1 MTKRIVVDTA
11 KLETRYGIVFMGR
24 DNRAPMYYDS
34 PERHIG
40 LVFDAQPGLVTT
52 QNSGILSLFTTYV
65 DPEVIEIYVRPT
77 KAAELYGETKKGTWV
92 SDTIAFIQA
101 ERTGSVSSYGD
112 FSNDAMSDANID
124 FPQRQSYHYQTNARW
139 GEREIARAAEA
150 KIDLANWKQRS
161 VALSIEKYQ
170 NFAYLFGIAGLQNYG
185 GTNDPFLP
193 APIAP
198 SSNWFTQ
205 TDPTVI
211 FGDVLR
217 LVQQAIAQGNGLVDT
232 NTRFKLGLSPGNQ
245 SNFSRTN
252 QFNYNVNDQIA
263 KNFPNLSMVTVPEF
277 AINGGGNVSGGTEF
291 MQLIAEI
298 PEGGKTVEAAFTEK
312 MRSHAMIVKG
322 SSWEQK
328 KSAGTWGVIF
338 YRPVLVASML
348 G

>member
-1 MTKRIVVDTA
+1 MKKRLAVDTA
-11 KLETRYGIVFMGR
+11 KLENSYGVVFMGR
-24 DNRAPMYYDS
+24 QGAMFYDS
-34 PERHIG
+34 PEQ
-40 LVFDAQPGLVTT
+40 LAFDAQPGLVTT
-52 QNSGILSLFTTYV
+52 QNAGIPSLFTTYV
-65 DPEVIEIYVRPT
+65 DPNVIEILVRPT

-92 SDTIAFIQA
+92 TDVTMFIQA
-101 ERTGSVSSYGD
+101 ERTGEVVSYGD
-112 FSNDAMSDANID
+112 FNQDGMSDANLE
-124 FPQRQSYHYQTNARW
+124 FPQRQSYHYQTNTRW

-150 KIDLANWKQRS
+150 KVDLANWKQRS
-161 VALSIEKYQ
+161 AALSIEKYQ

-198 SSNWFTQ
+198 TASWYTE

-211 FGDVLR
+211 FGDLLR
-217 LVQQAIAQGNGLVDT
+217 LVQKAIAQGNGLVST
-232 NTRFKLGLSPGNQ
+232 NTKFRMGLSPGNE
-245 SNFSRTN
+245 SNFSKTN
-252 QFNYNVNDQIA
+252 EFNYNVNDQIK
-263 KNFPNLSMVTVPEF
+263 KNFPNLSIVTVPEF
-277 AINGGGNVSGGTEF
+277 AIAGGGLVAGGTEF
-291 MQLIAEI
+291 VQLIAEI

-312 MRSHAMIVKG
+312 QRSHAMVVKT